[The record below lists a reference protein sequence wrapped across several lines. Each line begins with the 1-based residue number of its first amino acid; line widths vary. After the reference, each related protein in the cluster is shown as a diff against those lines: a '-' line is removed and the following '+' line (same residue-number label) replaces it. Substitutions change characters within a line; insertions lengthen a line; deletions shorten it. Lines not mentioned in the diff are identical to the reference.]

1 MNILITGATGYVGS
15 AVAEHLQREH
25 GKNVSLFALVRTSSA
40 RARLAGL
47 PVTFLEGDV
56 TDAPSVWKAVEGMD
70 VVFHVA
76 GLISSEQRQYRR
88 LYKINVIGT
97 RNVVDACLNSTV
109 QKLIHT
115 SSTAAIGVAGDGA
128 LNNEKT
134 AFQEWQL
141 RLGYMASKY
150 LAEFEIQRGV
160 AEGLDAVIVN
170 PSIVVG
176 TFGKA
181 PVMNEASLFLRD
193 IYRGKIPYYPTGGA
207 GFVDIADVAQAHEH
221 AWLRGNRGERYIVN
235 ADNLDYKTV
244 FELVAALPNA
254 RPLAA
259 EPLGHWLG
267 RVAGLGA
274 ELWASIVGG
283 QPRITL
289 DRARLS
295 ERRLFYNNQ
304 KSIQELGMAYIPFRE
319 TLNRIAFASKHYN
332 ATAVYK

>member
-1 MNILITGATGYVGS
+1 MKILITGATGYVGS
-15 AVAEHLQREH
+15 ALVDHLQREH
-25 GKNVSLFALVRTSSA
+25 GKNISLFALVRNSSQ
-40 RARLAGL
+40 RASLAGL

-70 VVFHVA
+70 IVFHVA

-97 RNVVDACLNSTV
+97 RHIVDACMNGKV

-115 SSTAAIGVAGDGA
+115 SSTAAIGVAGDGV

-134 AFQEWQL
+134 AFQAWQL

-160 AEGLDAVIVN
+160 AEGLNAVIVN

-176 TFGKA
+176 TFGNNGR
-181 PVMNEASLFLRD
+181 VGEASGFLLD
-193 IYRGKIPYYPTGGA
+193 VYRGKIPYYPTGGA
-207 GFVDIADVAQAHEH
+207 GFVDIVDVARAHEH
-221 AWLRGNRGERYIVN
+221 AWLHGNTGERYIVN

-244 FELVAALPNA
+244 FELVAALPHA
-254 RPLAA
+254 RPENAK
-259 EPLGHWLG
+259 PLGHWLG
-267 RVAGLGA
+267 RAAGLGA
-274 ELWASIVGG
+274 ELWASIIGG

-304 KSIQELGMAYIPFRE
+304 KSIRELGLAYIPFRE
-319 TLNRIAFASKHYN
+319 TLHRLALSPKHYN
-332 ATAVYK
+332 ATAV